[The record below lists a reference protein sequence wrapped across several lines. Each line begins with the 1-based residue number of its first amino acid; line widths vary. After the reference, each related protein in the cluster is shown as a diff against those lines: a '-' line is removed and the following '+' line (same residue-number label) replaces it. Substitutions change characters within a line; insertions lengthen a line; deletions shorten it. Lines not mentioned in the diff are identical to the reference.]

1 MIRNWC
7 VGHKASSALQISV
20 RNWIVYWNVAFIK
33 DNIVYFLIIISN
45 KHTLVNLSSF
55 HPTCVNS
62 FYHMPEF
69 LKDLHLDRGSFVV
82 MYSFVTCVVSQNVVV
97 CSHDFSKLVC
107 VTGKTVCEKLLQNAQ
122 SLIVSVFM
130 EILNPHQIK
139 TQIFY
144 SLLFWR
150 CVILWVVTDD
160 LEEHTVF
167 RLRVWHLRNT
177 RKTLHFEDSCVSD
190 LRKNMEKPL
199 VDVTFSPVPIRL
211 ALKAN
216 AGRRRKAPPTEHS
229 RNRSMRVVWS
239 T

>member
-1 MIRNWC
+1 
-7 VGHKASSALQISV
+7 
-20 RNWIVYWNVAFIK
+20 
-33 DNIVYFLIIISN
+33 
-45 KHTLVNLSSF
+45 
-55 HPTCVNS
+55 
-62 FYHMPEF
+62 MPEF
-69 LKDLHLDRGSFVV
+69 LKDLHLDQGSFVV
-82 MYSFVTCVVSQNVVV
+82 MYSFVTCVVRQNVVV

-139 TQIFY
+139 TQILF

-199 VDVTFSPVPIRL
+199 VDVTFSPVPE
-211 ALKAN
+211 
-216 AGRRRKAPPTEHS
+216 G
-229 RNRSMRVVWS
+229 
-239 T
+239 